1 MELILMPRSHETPT
15 FARGIP
21 EEAKEANM
29 NIKLIRSRAP
39 LWLSLACALGLVFA
53 APAFS
58 AGTWVDEIWTMMSF
72 EKQSY
77 PTSNFDP
84 YFAQLTAMRDGMAR
98 QDQPRVKVE
107 TDRLLK
113 MLSTRAHG
121 INDVAAD
128 EIYNF
133 VLAVKPGDSDISTSG
148 LELGIENQKP
158 MSVPDHTLQTPYEGG
173 PHCKSPEGCDYW
185 IDDVYDPGAAG

>member
-1 MELILMPRSHETPT
+1 
-15 FARGIP
+15 
-21 EEAKEANM
+21 M
-29 NIKLIRSRAP
+29 NIKVIRSSALR
-39 LWLSLACALGLVFA
+39 LLSLACALVLVSA
-53 APAFS
+53 VPAFATGS
-58 AGTWVDEIWTMMSF
+58 WVDEIWTMVTF
-72 EKQSY
+72 EKKAY

-84 YFAQLTAMRDGMAR
+84 YFAQLKAMRDGMTR
-98 QDQPRVKVE
+98 QDQQKVKVE

-113 MLSTRAHG
+113 MLNTRAHG

-133 VLAVKPGDSDISTSG
+133 VLAVKPVDSDTSTSG
-148 LELGIENQKP
+148 LELGIENQRP

-173 PHCKSPEGCDYW
+173 PHCKIEGCDYW

>member
-1 MELILMPRSHETPT
+1 
-15 FARGIP
+15 
-21 EEAKEANM
+21 M
-29 NIKLIRSRAP
+29 NSELIRSRAP
-39 LWLSLACALGLVFA
+39 LWLLFACAIGLAFA
-53 APAFS
+53 APAFA
-58 AGTWVDEIWTMMSF
+58 AGSWVDEIWTMVSF
-72 EKQSY
+72 EKQAY

-84 YFAQLTAMRDGMAR
+84 YFAQLTAMRDGISR
-98 QDQPRVKVE
+98 HDQQRVKVE

-113 MLSTRAHG
+113 MLGARAHG

-133 VLAVKPGDSDISTSG
+133 LLAVKPADSDITTSE
-148 LELGIENQKP
+148 LELGIENQRP

-173 PHCKSPEGCDYW
+173 PHCKLQGCDYW